1 MDICICEYYVEGM
14 QGNTECLED
23 LVLYASSI
31 YGRVAMEEEIAVPGH
46 YNVLKGNGG
55 GIHHT
60 VPQVRQWDVDACGG
74 GILEGSD
81 EVAKS

>member
-1 MDICICEYYVEGM
+1 M

-60 VPQVRQWDVDACGG
+60 VP
-74 GILEGSD
+74 
-81 EVAKS
+81 